1 MTYRS
6 DETILGE
13 VMFQLDWDSRIKQTE
28 VGVTVNNGVVNL
40 TGKVDSYAEKLAA
53 QQAAHRAS
61 GVLDVVNHIEV
72 QVPGDAQNDDAE
84 IARALRHALEWNVLV
99 PAARINSTVSNGWV
113 TLTGE
118 VDCIRERADA
128 ERAVSVLPGVR
139 GVFNHLE
146 VKTSVDPEDLK
157 FMIADVLARRAD
169 REAQRIRV
177 EVDEEGVIL
186 TGAVNS
192 WDEKEALLGAI
203 SHAPGVTRLTDHLFI
218 NPYAIRFEAAR
229 ATDVHQL

>member
-1 MTYRS
+1 MTHGS
-6 DETILGE
+6 DETILAE
-13 VMFQLDWDSRIKQTE
+13 VLFQIGWDSHVRQTE
-28 VGVTVNNGVVNL
+28 VGVTVNKGLVTL
-40 TGKVDSYAEKLAA
+40 TGTVDSYVKKLAA

-61 GVLDVVNHIEV
+61 GVLDVVNNIEV
-72 QVPGDAQNDDAE
+72 QVPGDSQNDDAE

-99 PAARINSTVSNGWV
+99 PAARINSTVINGWV
-113 TLTGE
+113 TLNGE

-139 GVFNHLE
+139 GVFNNIEIKAL
-146 VKTSVDPEDLK
+146 VDPEDVK

-177 EVDEEGVIL
+177 DVDEAGVTL

-192 WDEKEALLGAI
+192 WDEKEAIIGAI
-203 SHAPGVTRLTDHLFI
+203 SHTPGVTGLTDHLFI
-218 NPYAIRFEAAR
+218 NPYAIRSEAAR
-229 ATDVHQL
+229 ATEIHRL